1 MKKFNLNIQYLF
13 LNDLIAGLKRPYRY
27 KMGGTQT
34 IVFPSL
40 LEVELDDCSYYSVGT
55 KYRGKEKHDNIGYVI
70 PTRQE
75 VEEQIKKSWSNSL
88 HAQYFLESLLI
99 TGERVSEEK
108 EKIIVDSNDVAIAI
122 AYAKFVIGGPWPLLE
137 EKLLKNKNLSS
148 ILKYCLSIKG
158 KWEQAEE
165 IIKKTQYIF
174 EYGLRT
180 NSELHEN
187 VFEEIKPS
195 EYLDYHIILNY
206 HREIIKKRW
215 FEFEIFLKKCYEEG
229 YVNFIRVIKK
239 YMENL
244 ESHTRKIEVNDSAIN
259 FFFKI
264 GVINKEKVK
273 ITYSNLMKGNI
284 KNHKEAVLEVAEKAK
299 DYLIEDAIIHMTFYK
314 ENDKVYCCLK
324 NSIDPIKLLKQI
336 NDHHNKI

>member
-1 MKKFNLNIQYLF
+1 MKKFDLKQYWF
-13 LNDLIAGLKRPYRY
+13 LNDVITGLKRPYKY

-40 LEVELDDCSYYSVGT
+40 VEIEIDDCSYYREGT
-55 KYRGKEKHDNIGYVI
+55 KYRGKEKHDDIGYVI

-75 VEEQIKKSWSNSL
+75 VEKQIKKSWPNNL
-88 HAQYFLESLLI
+88 HVQYFLESLLI
-99 TGERVSEEK
+99 TGERASEEK

-122 AYAKFVIGGPWPLLE
+122 EYAKLVIRGPWPLLE
-137 EKLLKNKNLSS
+137 EKLLKNKNISD
-148 ILKYCLSIKG
+148 ILKYCIIKG

-165 IIKKTQYIF
+165 IIKKTQYVF

-187 VFEEIKPS
+187 VFEEIRPS
-195 EYLDYHIILNY
+195 TYLNYHIILNY

-229 YVNFIRVIKK
+229 YVNSFCVIKK

-244 ESHTRKIEVNDSAIN
+244 ESHTRKIEVNNSEIN

-264 GVINKEKVK
+264 GVINEEKVK

-314 ENDKVYCCLK
+314 ENDKVYCYLK